1 MDKKLFSQKSLARTC
16 FYITKPSPK
25 PLQAQARKPLSERGR
40 KVVFCL
46 WQELRNV
53 NEKVALLS
61 DDSEKIRILVRLGT
75 LNTNNWASLLRFRQQ
90 FREADL
96 DVTTN
101 SEGTSTASSG
111 ESTNGTGSD
120 TVTDGSEPATGN
132 PGAAHEISSRTVA
145 HQIIHVKNRPLPPET
160 RAAIRQQANSGL
172 GARKVAH
179 RYGVHENTVRAIW
192 REHPRPKQR
201 GPHRF
206 TEEDCQRAEAL
217 LAQGRT
223 LIEIGLELGF
233 DRSTVRKHLGYRANQ
248 QGPNETTML

>member
-1 MDKKLFSQKSLARTC
+1 MQIQLQWDCERKRKNIPGLSKFGKTTPEGGSFRKKSILVRLRPRSNLFYSKM
-16 FYITKPSPK
+16 
-25 PLQAQARKPLSERGR
+25 
-40 KVVFCL
+40 
-46 WQELRNV
+46 
-53 NEKVALLS
+53 
-61 DDSEKIRILVRLGT
+61 VRLGT

>member
-1 MDKKLFSQKSLARTC
+1 MSSRSAWARNTAG
-16 FYITKPSPK
+16 S
-25 PLQAQARKPLSERGR
+25 
-40 KVVFCL
+40 V
-46 WQELRNV
+46 RNWA
-53 NEKVALLS
+53 EPGS
-61 DDSEKIRILVRLGT
+61 GDGSGVRLGT

>member
-1 MDKKLFSQKSLARTC
+1 MRMSVPHRPARAPTMTRLARGSYTN
-16 FYITKPSPK
+16 
-25 PLQAQARKPLSERGR
+25 L
-40 KVVFCL
+40 V
-46 WQELRNV
+46 
-53 NEKVALLS
+53 
-61 DDSEKIRILVRLGT
+61 VRLGT

-192 REHPRPKQR
+192 REHTLVPSSEDLTASLRRIANVPKHCLPRGEPSS
-201 GPHRF
+201 
-206 TEEDCQRAEAL
+206 
-217 LAQGRT
+217 
-223 LIEIGLELGF
+223 
-233 DRSTVRKHLGYRANQ
+233 RSGWN
-248 QGPNETTML
+248 